1 VAAVIPTYRF
11 EEALEL
17 GRLQSFL
24 AAHPVIETCVVTASR
39 TYGRTGVM
47 REILALMPPS
57 CRLRHGAARGGD
69 KLAGQ
74 IWSWLGRELTEYPVT
89 GEQWRI
95 TRGAGFNRN
104 LLMLEGRPGEQRADI
119 CLAFIRD
126 RSHGAT
132 HCAGAARE
140 LDIPTFVFPYTT
152 GG

>member
-1 VAAVIPTYRF
+1 MTVTWSLP
-11 EEALEL
+11 ESLEL
-17 GRLQSFL
+17 GRLSEHL
-24 AAHPVIETCVVTASR
+24 MRHPVIETAVVTASR
-39 TYGRTGVM
+39 TYARSGVM
-47 REILALMPPS
+47 REVLAFLPPS

-95 TRGAGFNRN
+95 SRGAGFARN
-104 LLMLEGRPGEQRADI
+104 VLMLEGRPGEQRADI

-132 HCAGAARE
+132 HCAASARE
-140 LDIPTFVFPYTT
+140 LDIPTFVFPYAT
-152 GG
+152 GER